1 MMKNRLIVALDMKGL
16 DNIKSLVKNLGDTA
30 LWFKVGAV
38 NFTAYSYKIVEFL
51 QSESKK
57 LFLDLKYHDIP
68 NTVKEAV
75 YSACEIGVDMLTVHS
90 IGGINMMMAAN
101 DAVKAFEDKYAR
113 QGPLILAVTV
123 LTSSTKESITRDM
136 FLDVG
141 VEDMVVRLAENAK
154 KAGIKGLVA
163 SPKETALLREQ
174 FGDYFKI
181 VTPGIR
187 PKNASKDDQKRV
199 TTPYD
204 AVKMGSD
211 YIVVGRPIYAND
223 NPVLSFNSI
232 IKEMEEA
239 C

>member
-1 MMKNRLIVALDMKGL
+1 MKDKLIVALDMKGL
-16 DNIKSLVKNLGDTA
+16 DNIQSIIENLGNSA
-30 LWFKVGAV
+30 RWFKVGAV
-38 NFTAYSYKIVEFL
+38 NFTAHSYKIVEFL
-51 QSESKK
+51 HFQNKK

-90 IGGINMMMAAN
+90 IGGVDMMVAAN
-101 DAVKAFEDKYAR
+101 DAVKAFEDKYSKK
-113 QGPLILAVTV
+113 GPLILAVTV
-123 LTSSTKESITRDM
+123 LTSATKESIKRDM
-136 FLDVG
+136 FLDIN

-154 KAGIKGLVA
+154 KAGINGLVA
-163 SPKETALLREQ
+163 SPKETALLREK

-204 AVKMGSD
+204 AIKMGSD
-211 YIVVGRPIYAND
+211 YIVVGRPIYASD